1 MYITLQSLIYKLSQT
16 ELLLTFIK
24 ISKDLIFYYS
34 FFILVFGTQESILR
48 RNFSFSLL
56 DKLFYFFL

>member
-1 MYITLQSLIYKLSQT
+1 MYITLQAQVYIFFQT

-34 FFILVFGTQESILR
+34 FFILVFGSKESILTKKILFF
-48 RNFSFSLL
+48 FSR
-56 DKLFYFFL
+56 